1 MTEIQGTAFEDVA
14 FLRKTQHQWLRSL
27 ATRNIVL
34 LLGIVLLWGG
44 NWPAMKVAVGEIS
57 PLWLSTLRFACGGL
71 CLFPLAA
78 LSGQLQWPAKADWPI
93 VVTGALFQMAGF
105 SAFVMIA
112 LLSLPPGRSI
122 ILAYSTPLWVAPASV
137 LLLRERLGSVAAT
150 GVCCGIAGLV
160 LLTGPW
166 DVDWSD
172 PAVTRG
178 IGLLL
183 GAALLWAIYILHVRA
198 RPLRTAPLS
207 VAIFQMALAT
217 VILAITAYRVEPFPH
232 LPFTNH
238 TLLAVA
244 YIGPLGT
251 AFCFWA
257 SLDLGQRLPATT
269 MSIGLLGV
277 PVAGLLFSSSLLHE
291 RMNLSSIAGVVLVLL
306 GLFIVS
312 VFNRSRGATVT
323 NAISTRSRH
332 SALRATE

>member
-1 MTEIQGTAFEDVA
+1 MTEIRGTALEEVT
-14 FLRKTQHQWLRSL
+14 FLRKTQHHLLRSS
-27 ATRNIVL
+27 ATRNIAL

-44 NWPAMKVAVGEIS
+44 NWPAMKVAVGQIS
-57 PLWLSTLRFACGGL
+57 PLWFSTLRFACGGL
-71 CLFPLAA
+71 CLFPLAV
-78 LSGQLQWPAKADWPI
+78 LSGQLQWPSKTDWPI
-93 VVTGALFQMAGF
+93 VITGAIFQMAGF
-105 SAFVMIA
+105 SAFVVIA
-112 LLSLPPGRSI
+112 LLSLPVGRSI

-137 LLLRERLGSVAAT
+137 LLLRERLSPVAAS

-172 PAVTRG
+172 PAATKG
-178 IGLLL
+178 IALLL

-207 VAIFQMALAT
+207 IAAFQMALAT
-217 VILAITAYRVEPFPH
+217 VILGIAAYLAEPFPH

-238 TLLAVA
+238 ALLAVA

-291 RMNLSSIAGVVLVLL
+291 RMNLSSIAGVILVLL
-306 GLFIVS
+306 GLFFVS
-312 VFNRSRGATVT
+312 VFTQV
-323 NAISTRSRH
+323 I
-332 SALRATE
+332 E